1 MSAALN
7 HAVTS
12 WSGTQPGERRH
23 VAVGRRQLGGEAG
36 VPAQPGMVPSGD
48 DDVDVACGVT
58 GRVEDDLD
66 AFVGGDETEAQ
77 HGEPAVEPESTPCVV
92 TIEGRNLLDAVG
104 DHRRRRDD
112 STERRL
118 MDDRRSAGPHD
129 GGLHGGD
136 PGTGERGR
144 DPDAVQPRVVPVDG
158 CRVDDLVHRR
168 HERRVGE
175 HPTGSAEGAGQTE
188 QRPHA
193 AVQEQLELEVDDWRS
208 RRRRRCH
215 RRRKRPAS
223 EDELATHVDSP
234 INETGRVAFDLRG
247 DDRDANAVIGE
258 GVGEVGGVRGD
269 PAVASVAF
277 TARG

>member
-1 MSAALN
+1 MGEGEGECATRRERPRVRE
-7 HAVTS
+7 HGDVG
-12 WSGTQPGERRH
+12 GTEPCGDVVVGDPAGERRH

-66 AFVGGDETEAQ
+66 ALVGGDETEAQ

-136 PGTGERGR
+136 PGAGDRGR
-144 DPDAVQPRVVPVDG
+144 NPDAVQPGVVPVDG

-188 QRPHA
+188 QRSHA
-193 AVQEQLELEVDDWRS
+193 AVQEQLELEVDDRRS
-208 RRRRRCH
+208 RRRRCRH
-215 RRRKRPAS
+215 RRRQRPPS
-223 EDELATHVDSP
+223 EERTGGARRQPRQRNGPGRLRSP
-234 INETGRVAFDLRG
+234 GRR
-247 DDRDANAVIGE
+247 
-258 GVGEVGGVRGD
+258 
-269 PAVASVAF
+269 P
-277 TARG
+277 